1 LLVLGFTVGGILWIY
16 KAETLLLKDKGRRS
30 DTAGAGASETKV
42 KHFQQEDPTTT
53 ITDYL
58 EQ

>member
-1 LLVLGFTVGGILWIY
+1 VGGILWIY